1 MAEVKEQSI
10 IVQIPKT
17 CGAVVTKRMELDKVS
32 LPLSI
37 CKLLGNCLLHPY
49 IFFLLY
55 KQNILEKLSFTV
67 YDKISYNVCMYELI
81 NSEADQ

>member
-1 MAEVKEQSI
+1 MAEVKEQII

-17 CGAVVTKRMELDKVS
+17 CGVVVAKGMELDKVG

-37 CKLLGNCLLHPY
+37 CKLFGNCLLHPY

-55 KQNILEKLSFTV
+55 KQNILEKTSITV
-67 YDKISYNVCMYELI
+67 YDKISYNVCMYVCM
-81 NSEADQ
+81 S